1 MRLRLP
7 SSSASSS
14 SVRVL
19 RVAARTPTIALV
31 GSTPTLSGSGTRQLR
46 TYCHHVDTGTMH
58 EVGIK
63 FGHTVDVVTLELL
76 LSREADERG

>member
-1 MRLRLP
+1 
-7 SSSASSS
+7 
-14 SVRVL
+14 
-19 RVAARTPTIALV
+19 
-31 GSTPTLSGSGTRQLR
+31 
-46 TYCHHVDTGTMH
+46 MH

>member
-1 MRLRLP
+1 
-7 SSSASSS
+7 
-14 SVRVL
+14 
-19 RVAARTPTIALV
+19 
-31 GSTPTLSGSGTRQLR
+31 
-46 TYCHHVDTGTMH
+46 VDTGTMH